1 MCQQTERGGFIQ
13 ICNMITEEFG
23 PGRAPGEVKDSTH
36 NPSAVS
42 FVG

>member
-13 ICNMITEEFG
+13 ICNMIKEEFG